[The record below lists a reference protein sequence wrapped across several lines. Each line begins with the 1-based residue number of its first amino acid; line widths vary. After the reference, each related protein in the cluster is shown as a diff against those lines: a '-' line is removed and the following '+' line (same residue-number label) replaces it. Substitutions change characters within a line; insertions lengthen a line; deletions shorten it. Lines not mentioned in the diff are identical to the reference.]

1 MVRVPF
7 AAATLAAAVAVLSTP
22 LALAQG
28 AEGEPR
34 LSTSLLPTIVV
45 TADPLG
51 DRTADDLIQP
61 VSVLFG
67 DELDRRRA
75 ATLGALLDGLPGV
88 ANSAFGPGVGRPVI
102 RGLQGA
108 RVRTLE
114 DGMPTA
120 DVSGEGADHAIAID
134 PARAEQIE
142 VYRGPAVLLYGS
154 GAAGGVVNVR
164 TDRFNPDFGDR
175 ARLHG
180 QLSYGENGND
190 RQGRAAVELPASD
203 QLVFRADASVRRTG
217 DFDIDGFQQIGQTE
231 GRKNRL
237 VNSSIDNDAFSVTGL
252 LRGDW
257 GHLGLGLSTWKT
269 EYGIPENFDA
279 RPRDEGGQ
287 SDDFERVF
295 AEYDRL
301 DLRGE
306 FVNPLPGFTS
316 ARLKASYTW
325 FEQEEVEF
333 EFRRTSLGGELD
345 ERIVEADFENE
356 EFELRTEL
364 VHAPIAGWRG
374 VLGLQYTDRD
384 FQADDPRG
392 AERGFYVRPTR
403 TRTAALFLLEERPT
417 DFGALEFSARV
428 ERERANPDAVVGSR
442 VVGVTGMDGQFID
455 LPEQLGSQTFWPAS
469 VSGGA
474 IYEIDDAHH
483 LRASITRAQRAPS
496 AEQLYAFGRHSAAGT
511 FEVGNPDLS
520 KETYLNLELGL
531 DRHAGPF
538 RFDAAVFYNRVND
551 FTYLQSE
558 GDGMGNPVAVND
570 IGNRAGEGQAIGCG
584 PDDGGLCRLRNQL
597 VFNQQANAEF
607 YGAEL
612 GAVVDLMTGP
622 TDVALR
628 LNADHV
634 RGKLR
639 SGGNLPR
646 MTPTRAGLGFD
657 VAFSEVTLSADYR
670 RVFKQNRTA
679 EVEDST
685 NGYNLVSFDVAWEP
699 RALPG
704 TELFVQGRNL
714 LNEDGRLHQSFFRDE
729 APIIGRAFVAGI
741 RFDLQ

>member
-1 MVRVPF
+1 MARTPF
-7 AAATLAAAVAVLSTP
+7 ALTALATAIAVLSAP
-22 LALAQG
+22 QAQ
-28 AEGEPR
+28 AEESQPT

-51 DRTADDLIQP
+51 DRTPDDLIQP

-67 DELDRRRA
+67 DELERRRA
-75 ATLGALLDGLPGV
+75 ATLGELLDGLPGV
-88 ANSAFGPGVGRPVI
+88 ANSDFGPGVGRPVI

-114 DGMPTA
+114 DGLPTS

-134 PARAEQIE
+134 PSRAEQVE

-164 TDRFNPDFGDR
+164 TDRFNPEFGDR
-175 ARLHG
+175 ARLRG
-180 QLSYGENGND
+180 ALSYGENGND
-190 RQGRAAVELPASD
+190 RQGRAGIELPANE
-203 QLVFRADASVRRTG
+203 QLVFRADASVRRTD
-217 DFDIDGFQQIGQTE
+217 DFDIDGFQQIDQTE

-237 VNSSIDNDAFSVTGL
+237 VNSSIESDAFSVTGL
-252 LRGDW
+252 WRGDW

-269 EYGIPENFDA
+269 EYGVPENFDA

-287 SDDFERVF
+287 SDDFERIF
-295 AEYDRL
+295 AEYDRI

-306 FVNPLPGFTS
+306 FIDPLPGFTA
-316 ARLKASYTW
+316 ARVKASYTW
-325 FEQEEVEF
+325 FEMEEVEF
-333 EFRRTSLGGELD
+333 EFNRTSLGGELD
-345 ERIVEADFENE
+345 ERIVEAEFQND
-356 EFELRTEL
+356 EFEFRGEL

-374 VLGLQYTDRD
+374 VVGLQFTDRD
-384 FQADDPRG
+384 FEADDPRG

-403 TRTAALFLLEERPT
+403 GRTAALFLLEERPT

-428 ERERANPDAVVGSR
+428 ERDRTNPDDVIGSR
-442 VVGVTGMDGQFID
+442 VDGVTGMDGQFID
-455 LPEQLGSQTFWPAS
+455 LPEQVSSQTFWPVS

-474 IYEIDDAHH
+474 IYELDDAHH
-483 LRASITRAQRAPS
+483 LRASITRAERAPS
-496 AEQLYAFGRHSAAGT
+496 VEQLYAFGRHSAAGT
-511 FEVGNPDLS
+511 FEVGDTGLG
-520 KETYLNLELGL
+520 KETYLNLEVGL

-538 RFDAAVFYNRVND
+538 RFDAALFYNRVDD
-551 FTYLQSE
+551 FIFLQSE
-558 GDGMGNPVAVND
+558 DDGTGSPVFVND
-570 IGNRAGEGQAIGCG
+570 IGNRAGEGQTVGCAPG
-584 PDDGGLCRLRNQL
+584 DGGLCRLRNQL

-607 YGAEL
+607 YGGEL
-612 GAVVDLMTGP
+612 GAVLDLMDGP
-622 TDVALR
+622 TSMAVR
-628 LNADHV
+628 FSADHV

-646 MTPTRAGLGFD
+646 MTPTRAGIGID
-657 VAFSEVTLSADYR
+657 WAWSEASFSVDYR
-670 RVFKQNRTA
+670 RVFKQNNTS

-685 NGYNLVSFDVAWEP
+685 SGFNLLSFDLGWEP